1 MNRYQTKILKKV
13 YILCDFLLVYNNTGF
28 VLKQLRLLPGIRI
41 SITEYIRHTEAF
53 LVVYICQVDRLPVA
67 EDILNEYVE

>member
-1 MNRYQTKILKKV
+1 MNLYLTKMKRIV
-13 YILCDFLLVYNNTGF
+13 DILCISVYNNACF
-28 VLKQLRLLPGIRI
+28 VLKQMRLLPGIRI
-41 SITEYIRHTEAF
+41 SVTEYIRNNEAF